1 MLPAATSVASVPVT
15 SVAQARR
22 VLGGGPAA
30 GGEARRVEGGGVGVG
45 PAMPAAAARPRR
57 QDGCER
63 GGADSQTR
71 VPATAAA
78 AGKAG
83 EGRAGRRGGVAA
95 SARGLPQRPLTFAR
109 ARRLGGQ
116 VGGCLAATMRWIG
129 CRGGGRIT
137 QAKGAGRSRGGVPN
151 HGVPAIRR
159 GWKDQVAGASCGRAA
174 GVAAG
179 AVPRPA
185 CRAQRGCGGG
195 GCAWYGTPPPFHCA
209 RAAPPA
215 ATLGVGGE
223 EVKGRGG
230 KKSIHT
236 SPTAQAA

>member
-1 MLPAATSVASVPVT
+1 
-15 SVAQARR
+15 
-22 VLGGGPAA
+22 
-30 GGEARRVEGGGVGVG
+30 
-45 PAMPAAAARPRR
+45 MPAAAARPRR

-129 CRGGGRIT
+129 CRGGGEDHAGEGRGSQSWGGT
-137 QAKGAGRSRGGVPN
+137 KPWCARHQARVEGPGGGRVVWQSGRRGG
-151 HGVPAIRR
+151 G
-159 GWKDQVAGASCGRAA
+159 GRAA
-174 GVAAG
+174 AG
-179 AVPRPA
+179 LPCATRVRGRGLRVVWHTTPIPLRAGGAPRSDA
-185 CRAQRGCGGG
+185 WGGG
-195 GCAWYGTPPPFHCA
+195 GGGQGT
-209 RAAPPA
+209 
-215 ATLGVGGE
+215 
-223 EVKGRGG
+223 RG
-230 KKSIHT
+230 
-236 SPTAQAA
+236 